1 MRLPHVWHI
10 ATFFAYFGAYFGK
23 VHILRTFPHKLAFST
38 AFLILFVFLLPI
50 SIRFRYLDLV
60 ANRLAPSMC
69 PDPCGMRWGSWFQAI
84 LYHIST
90 YFCRLFGVCLCPMR
104 CTYFFNAAPLK
115 LRPYGTIQIYL
126 LLLL

>member
-1 MRLPHVWHI
+1 MRICDCHMFGILPHFSHI
-10 ATFFAYFGAYFGK
+10 SAKSIYR
-23 VHILRTFPHKLAFST
+23 VHFPHKLAFST

-90 YFCRLFGVCLCPMR
+90 YFCRVFGVCLCPMR

-126 LLLL
+126 LLLLL